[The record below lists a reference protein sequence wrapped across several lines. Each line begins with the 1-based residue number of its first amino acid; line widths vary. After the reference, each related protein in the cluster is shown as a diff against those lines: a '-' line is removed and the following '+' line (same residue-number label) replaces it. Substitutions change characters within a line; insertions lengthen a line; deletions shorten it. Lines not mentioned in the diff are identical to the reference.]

1 MKKEIRFEMQ
11 VDSNLIHKDIPTER
25 ILEILVVPPAAK
37 TKITRPALNLA
48 LVIDKSGSMGGEK
61 LAYVKQAAVHVID
74 LLQEN
79 DRISIIAYD
88 SEVEVL
94 SPNVAVTES
103 IRASLKIAIQSIRS
117 GSATNLSGGWLRG
130 CQEVASAENATG
142 INRVLLLTDGLA
154 NVGITDLEELGIHAS
169 QLLARGVATS
179 TFGVGYGFNE
189 HLLEHMSNQGGGNFY
204 YIDSPLTIS
213 RIFEDEFLELVSV
226 TAKDVKVTLEIP
238 AGVSAQVMGNWRS
251 DLKENQLVLWLGD
264 ISASQRREL
273 YLKLLTPPS
282 RDLTAQKIEGVLT
295 AVSEDGTQLSVE
307 ASLVLKYA
315 DSDAVNAAPQQKEL
329 MERFTAVQVAD
340 RTTEALILERAGER
354 EKAGRILDQTI
365 AMSAPYMSNEVKQD
379 YENLSRRLR
388 EGLDEGTRKSRH
400 QDEYLRKRRRDS

>member
-1 MKKEIRFEMQ
+1 M
-11 VDSNLIHKDIPTER
+11 
-25 ILEILVVPPAAK
+25 
-37 TKITRPALNLA
+37 
-48 LVIDKSGSMGGEK
+48 
-61 LAYVKQAAVHVID
+61 
-74 LLQEN
+74 
-79 DRISIIAYD
+79 
-88 SEVEVL
+88 
-94 SPNVAVTES
+94 
-103 IRASLKIAIQSIRS
+103 
-117 GSATNLSGGWLRG
+117 
-130 CQEVASAENATG
+130 
-142 INRVLLLTDGLA
+142 LLTDGLA

-282 RDLTAQKIEGVLT
+282 RELTGSK
-295 AVSEDGTQLSVE
+295 
-307 ASLVLKYA
+307 
-315 DSDAVNAAPQQKEL
+315 N
-329 MERFTAVQVAD
+329 
-340 RTTEALILERAGER
+340 
-354 EKAGRILDQTI
+354 
-365 AMSAPYMSNEVKQD
+365 
-379 YENLSRRLR
+379 
-388 EGLDEGTRKSRH
+388 
-400 QDEYLRKRRRDS
+400 